1 MTKKFLLS
9 ALLLLAIVTFC
20 FAADIT
26 GHWVGKINDQFDVA
40 YDFKVDGT
48 TLTGSTKGPDGNVIE
63 IKNGVIKGDSVSF
76 TLPIMDNVVP
86 IKGVVK
92 GDVMSLS
99 MSFNGNAMPF
109 ELKKEAAK

>member
-1 MTKKFLLS
+1 MTKKFFLS
-9 ALLLLAIVTFC
+9 SFLVLAIVTIC

-26 GHWVGKINDQFDVA
+26 GHWTGRINDQFDVA
-40 YDFKVDGT
+40 YDFKTDGT
-48 TLTGSTKGPDGNVIE
+48 TLKGTSTGPDGNVIE

-76 TLPIMDNVVP
+76 ILPIMDNNVP

-99 MSFNGNAMPF
+99 MSFNGNPMSF
-109 ELKKEAAK
+109 DLKKEPAK

>member
-1 MTKKFLLS
+1 MKKKSLLS
-9 ALLLLAIVTFC
+9 ALLTLAVVIIC

-26 GHWVGKINDQFDVA
+26 GHWTGRINDQFDIT

-48 TLTGSTKGPDGNVIE
+48 TLTGTHKGPGGNVVQ
-63 IKNGVIKGDSVSF
+63 IKNGIIKGDSVSF
-76 TLPIMDNVVP
+76 TIPIMDNDVP

-99 MSFNGNAMPF
+99 MTFNGNPVAF
-109 ELKKEAAK
+109 ELKKDAAK

>member
-1 MTKKFLLS
+1 MKKKLLLS
-9 ALLLLAIVTFC
+9 ALLVLAVVAIC

-26 GHWVGKINDQFDVA
+26 GHWTGRINDQFDVS

-48 TLTGSTKGPDGNVIE
+48 TLTGTHKGPDGTVVQ
-63 IKNGVIKGDSVSF
+63 IKNGVIKGDSLSF
-76 TLPIMDNVVP
+76 ILPIMDNDVP

-99 MSFNGNAMPF
+99 MSFNGNPVSF
-109 ELKKEAAK
+109 ELKKDAAK